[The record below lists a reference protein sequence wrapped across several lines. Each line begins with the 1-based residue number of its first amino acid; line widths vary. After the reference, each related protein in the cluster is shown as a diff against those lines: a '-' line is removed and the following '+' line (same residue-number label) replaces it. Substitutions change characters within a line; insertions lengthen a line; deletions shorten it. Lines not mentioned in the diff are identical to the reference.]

1 MTETKNTNL
10 VIAQAMDM
18 HAVVADM
25 TITDNTT
32 LTQGAE
38 LRTNI
43 KRIEK
48 AITAEK
54 EKMTR
59 PLLDALEVERARWRP
74 AEAKVKEALA
84 TIDKKI
90 LAYNDAIEAERKRK
104 EAQIAARVERG
115 TMKAETAVAKLDQL
129 VEAPTNIATEN
140 GSISYR
146 VDKVVAITNK
156 ALIPQQF
163 LIVDEVAVKRALLAG
178 ATVPGAE
185 LQERKTIVNKTK

>member
-10 VIAQAMDM
+10 VIAQAMDT
-18 HAVVADM
+18 HAVIAEM
-25 TITDNTT
+25 AITNNAT

-48 AITAEK
+48 AVTAEK
-54 EKMTR
+54 EKRTR

-74 AEAKVKEALA
+74 AEAKIKEALA
-84 TIDKKI
+84 IIDKKI

-115 TMKAETAVAKLDQL
+115 TMKAVTAVAKLDKL
-129 VEAPTNIATEN
+129 VEAPTNITTEN

-178 ATVPGAE
+178 ETVPGAE